1 MNAKSQ
7 IPNLITLSNL
17 LCGALAIY
25 FVSQNNPAI
34 GALFILGGAF
44 LDFFDGLA
52 ARTLG
57 VSGEMG
63 KQLDS
68 LADMVSFG
76 LAPAFIAIHLAGAF
90 EPNAV
95 FSVWNFTPLIIA
107 PFAAYRLAKFNLDER
122 QSVDFIGLASP
133 SNALFW
139 LSIPLIIAFTDTGM
153 GLGSLYLEFSQSVI
167 AINIAAVIFSVLMI
181 SEIRFFSLKFKSRK
195 WSDNSFKIIL
205 VLVSILLLLIF
216 GVQAIPIILLL
227 YFILSIIYHITQK

>member
-1 MNAKSQ
+1 MNVKSQ

-25 FVSQNNPAI
+25 FVSVNNPAL
-34 GALFILGGAF
+34 GAVFILGGAF

-52 ARTLG
+52 ARAIG

-68 LADMVSFG
+68 LADLVTFG
-76 LAPAFIAIHLAGAF
+76 LAPAFIAIYLTGAF
-90 EPNAV
+90 ETEAV
-95 FSVWNFTPLIIA
+95 FSIWKFTPLIIA

-133 SNALFW
+133 SSALFW
-139 LSIPLIIAFTDTGM
+139 LSIPLILAFSDTST
-153 GLGSLYLEFSQSVI
+153 GLGSLYLEFSESIV
-167 AINIAAVIFSVLMI
+167 AINIAAVVLSILMV

-195 WSDNSFKIIL
+195 WADNSYKIIL
-205 VLVSILLLLIF
+205 VAGSILLLLIF
-216 GVQAIPIILLL
+216 AVQAIPIILLL

>member
-1 MNAKSQ
+1 MKAKSQ

-17 LCGALAIY
+17 LCGAIAIY
-25 FVSQNNPAI
+25 FVSVNNPAL
-34 GALFILGGAF
+34 GAIFILGGAF
-44 LDFFDGLA
+44 LDFFDGLT
-52 ARTLG
+52 ARALG

-68 LADMVSFG
+68 LADLITFG

-90 EPNAV
+90 ERETI
-95 FSVWNFTPLIIA
+95 FSIWKFTPLIIA
-107 PFAAYRLAKFNLDER
+107 PFAAYRLAKFNLDVR

-133 SNALFW
+133 ANALFW
-139 LSIPLIIAFTDTGM
+139 LSIPLILAFSDTHT
-153 GLGSLYLEFSQSVI
+153 GLGSLYLEFSQSLI
-167 AINIAAVIFSVLMI
+167 AINIAAVILSVLMV

-195 WSDNSFKIIL
+195 WADNSFKIIL
-205 VLVSILLLLIF
+205 VAGSIILLLIF